1 MALEFTP
8 TIDAHFAQLPDPRVL
23 GRVTHPLLNILVI
36 AICAVICGAD
46 EWTEV
51 AAFGKAKR
59 KWLKRFLRLPHGRIP
74 SHDTFGR
81 VFAQLD
87 PKAFE
92 QCFLD
97 WIRAVSAFTAGQVVA
112 IDGKTLRGSQDCA
125 AGKEALQ
132 IVSAWATANRLVLA
146 QTKVAAKSN
155 EITAIPALLQV
166 LDLSG
171 CIVTIDA
178 IGCQKEIAQT
188 IVARGADYVLA
199 VKENQGRLYEDV
211 RDLFAEAEK
220 AQWREVPHLHC
231 RTVNKDHGRLE
242 IRECWTLDDWEYLDY
257 VRQHTEWKGLR
268 TLAMV
273 RAQRQVDGKTS
284 TETRYYISSLMNKP
298 RAILNAV
305 RGHWGIENSLHWVLD
320 VAFNEDHSR
329 VRKDHGPE
337 NFAIL
342 RHIALNLLKQEKSD
356 KVGIKAKRLKA
367 GWDEE
372 YLLKVLSG

>member
-1 MALEFTP
+1 MALEAAP
-8 TIDAHFAQLPDPRVL
+8 TIDAHFGQLPDPRVL

-87 PKAFE
+87 PAAFE
-92 QCFLD
+92 QCFLE
-97 WIRAVSAFTAGQVVA
+97 WIRAVSVFTAGQVVA
-112 IDGKTLRGSQDCA
+112 LDGKTVRGSQDCA
-125 AGKEALQ
+125 AGKEAIQ
-132 IVSAWATANRLVLA
+132 MVSAWATANRLVLA

-155 EITAIPALLQV
+155 EITAIPALLQM

-178 IGCQKEIAQT
+178 IGCQKEIAET
-188 IVARGADYVLA
+188 IVARGAEYVLA
-199 VKENQGRLYEDV
+199 VKQNQGRLYEDV
-211 RDLFAEAEK
+211 HDLFAEAEK
-220 AQWREVPHLHC
+220 AQWREVPHRHC

-242 IRECWTLDDWEYLDY
+242 IRECWTLDGWDYLDY
-257 VRQHTEWKGLR
+257 VRQHAEWKGLR
-268 TLAMV
+268 TLVMV
-273 RAQRQVDGKTS
+273 RAQRNVDGKTS
-284 TETRYYISSLMNKP
+284 TETRYYISSLANNP
-298 RAILNAV
+298 RRILKAV

-320 VAFNEDHSR
+320 VAFNEDRSR

-337 NFAIL
+337 NFSIL
-342 RHIALNLLKQEKSD
+342 RRIALNLLKQEKSE
-356 KVGIKAKRLKA
+356 KVGVKAKRLKA

-372 YLLKVLSG
+372 YLLTVLAG